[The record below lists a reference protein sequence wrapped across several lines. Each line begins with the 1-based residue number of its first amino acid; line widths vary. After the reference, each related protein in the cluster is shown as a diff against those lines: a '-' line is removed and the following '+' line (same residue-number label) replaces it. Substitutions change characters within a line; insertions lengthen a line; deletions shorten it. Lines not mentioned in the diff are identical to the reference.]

1 MHSLLYRSFDF
12 FMRCFLNILLILA
25 VGTFYTLGGYVAVHV
40 SHTHDV
46 SQDHDHS
53 HHSCE
58 QIDQEDE
65 QHGHSHTPCNEH
77 PDPCDFPDS
86 GSKCPSHEHC
96 HVKNLGGDSPLLFSD
111 PTKVRSPFAGS
122 CQAAIL
128 GCDTCPDGPYFGL
141 IKPPQLG

>member
-1 MHSLLYRSFDF
+1 M
-12 FMRCFLNILLILA
+12 
-25 VGTFYTLGGYVAVHV
+25 AVHV
-40 SHTHDV
+40 PHTHEV

-58 QIDQEDE
+58 HSGKDGE
-65 QHGHSHTPCNEH
+65 HGHSHSPCDEY
-77 PDPCDFPDS
+77 PDPCDLPNS

-111 PTKVRSPFAGS
+111 PAKVRSPLAGS
-122 CQAAIL
+122 CHATML
-128 GCDTCPDGPYFGL
+128 GRDTCPDGPYFGL